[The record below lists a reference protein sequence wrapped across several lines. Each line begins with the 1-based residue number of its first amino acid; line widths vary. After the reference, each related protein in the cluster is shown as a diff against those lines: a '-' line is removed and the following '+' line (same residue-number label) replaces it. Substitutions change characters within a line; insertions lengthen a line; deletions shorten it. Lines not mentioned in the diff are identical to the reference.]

1 MKVHLFASL
10 SDFCPTAGLAGTD
23 ENGYL
28 RTPSLRSSP
37 NGCPRNF
44 GRVVVRPNP
53 WTEFYEIRPADASV
67 EGAHFSFY
75 TRFFSGGRFSQDLKK
90 RDFLRRRPVGGKT
103 RFFLDCP
110 SICYKVAPPASTLT
124 IPGPLLKSG
133 DQNGSFW
140 FVPKKC
146 RFRAYGGYGCPLT
159 LILESRRRSPS
170 GADILGKVSSSFR
183 PVSAPGCETAATN
196 V

>member
-1 MKVHLFASL
+1 MLTEFS
-10 SDFCPTAGLAGTD
+10 
-23 ENGYL
+23 
-28 RTPSLRSSP
+28 
-37 NGCPRNF
+37 
-44 GRVVVRPNP
+44 RVVVRPNP
-53 WTEFYEIRPADASV
+53 SREFSEIRPAYASA

-75 TRFFSGGRFSQDLKK
+75 IRFFSGGRFSRDLKK
-90 RDFLRRRPVGGKT
+90 RGFLRRRPLGGKT

-110 SICYKVAPPASTLT
+110 SICYKVAPPAFTLT

-146 RFRAYGGYGCPLT
+146 QFRAYGGYGCPFT

-170 GADILGKVSSSFR
+170 GADIFGNVSSSFR